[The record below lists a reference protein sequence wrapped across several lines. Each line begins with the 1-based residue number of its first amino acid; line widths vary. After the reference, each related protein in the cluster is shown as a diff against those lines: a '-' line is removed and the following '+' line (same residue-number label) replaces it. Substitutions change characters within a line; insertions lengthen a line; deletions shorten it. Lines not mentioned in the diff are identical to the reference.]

1 MKNNE
6 LNLYQK
12 INEVMKKVESVN
24 KGATIEMGK
33 GRTYT
38 AVNHDDV
45 TSLLHK
51 PLADIGIVAM
61 PDMCEVALELVEKE
75 VEYQGKISKKNDYL
89 IKVWASVEF
98 INSDKPD
105 ERIKTRAFS
114 YALDSGD
121 KATGK
126 AYSMAIKYAYL
137 KTFMLE
143 SCDEEESRDYEKNR
157 TFTSTQSNSSN
168 QKEAVNNQIKMLKTA
183 EPKVVYVDQ
192 KVEVDNPELIKKISL
207 LEKEKHILEMKV
219 KLNDEEA
226 QKYRDLKNQID
237 QLTHDKEDVKRK
249 IEAATS
255 ISGLVIEIEHL
266 INTKLAPVKYSKALT
281 EAKDNP
287 TVIKNIN
294 EILNIVESWCDEMKN
309 LINDDLNQNYI
320 IVDGGIIY
328 DK

>member
-157 TFTSTQSNSSN
+157 AIAPTQSNFGH
-168 QKEAVNNQIKMLKTA
+168 QKEAVSNQIKTPINGKLEDMEIPFGKSKGKMLSEEVKTNRKGVEWIA
-183 EPKVVYVDQ
+183 NEFKGNPK
-192 KVEVDNPELIKKISL
+192 LIALAKL
-207 LEKEKHILEMKV
+207 HLEANK
-219 KLNDEEA
+219 
-226 QKYRDLKNQID
+226 
-237 QLTHDKEDVKRK
+237 
-249 IEAATS
+249 
-255 ISGLVIEIEHL
+255 
-266 INTKLAPVKYSKALT
+266 
-281 EAKDNP
+281 
-287 TVIKNIN
+287 
-294 EILNIVESWCDEMKN
+294 
-309 LINDDLNQNYI
+309 
-320 IVDGGIIY
+320 
-328 DK
+328 